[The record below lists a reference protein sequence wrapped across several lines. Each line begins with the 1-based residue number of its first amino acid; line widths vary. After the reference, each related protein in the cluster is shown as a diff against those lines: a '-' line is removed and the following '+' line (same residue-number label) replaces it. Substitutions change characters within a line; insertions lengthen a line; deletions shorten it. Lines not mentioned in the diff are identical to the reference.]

1 MSSNKFLE
9 NEPGFKKSINQI
21 HRIARAHKSWNKCFG
36 IGYNKTGTTSLDD
49 VLSTILGFKSNQSL
63 VENNS
68 TLQAINGNYSPL
80 YQSLKNLDFHQ
91 DLPISQGYI
100 FASLDALFPSSKF
113 ILTVRDNPA
122 WVNSFIKQYRI
133 PFLDIATG
141 TRRIKNA
148 HLFPGYSHHW
158 IHHYMKEPLDI
169 LKGEVDCSSFKSLED
184 YKAYQFSEN
193 FKQACINIYSQRNS
207 SIQDHFRNRPNDL
220 LIIDITK
227 ETYIDKIRDFLELP
241 ACFSAY
247 MPHSNAKSKEKPEN
261 SLIMVMLAD

>member
-1 MSSNKFLE
+1 M
-9 NEPGFKKSINQI
+9 
-21 HRIARAHKSWNKCFG
+21 
-36 IGYNKTGTTSLDD
+36 
-49 VLSTILGFKSNQSL
+49 LSTILGFKSNQSL

-122 WVNSFIKQYRI
+122 WVNSLIKQYRI

-148 HLFPGYSHHW
+148 HLFPGYSHNW

>member
-1 MSSNKFLE
+1 MSTHKFLE
-9 NEPGFKKSINQI
+9 NGAGFKKSINQI

-36 IGYNKTGTTSLDD
+36 IGYNKTGTTSLD
-49 VLSTILGFKSNQSL
+49 VVMSTILGFKSNQSV

-91 DLPISQGYI
+91 DLPISQGYV

-113 ILTVRDNPA
+113 ILTIRDNPA
-122 WVNSFIKQYRI
+122 WVNSLIKQYRI

-148 HLFPGYSHHW
+148 HLFPGYSHYW
-158 IHHYMKEPLDI
+158 INHYMKEPLDI
-169 LKGEVDCSSFKSLED
+169 LKDEVVCSSINSLAD

-193 FKQACINIYSQRNS
+193 FKRACINAYSRRNS
-207 SIQDHFRNRPNDL
+207 SIQDHFRNRPDDL

-247 MPHSNAKSKEKPEN
+247 MPHSNAKSKIQPEN
-261 SLIMVMLAD
+261 SLITIMLND